1 MGFALEE
8 CFMIFSISKNKKMQM
23 LKMDGK
29 MQKLIILG
37 KEYFF

>member
-1 MGFALEE
+1 
-8 CFMIFSISKNKKMQM
+8 M

-37 KEYFF
+37 KEFFFFNCKSSIIVYKIRSNK

>member
-1 MGFALEE
+1 
-8 CFMIFSISKNKKMQM
+8 M

-37 KEYFF
+37 KEYFFNCKANIIVHKIRSNKQ

>member
-1 MGFALEE
+1 
-8 CFMIFSISKNKKMQM
+8 M

-37 KEYFF
+37 KEYFFNCKAMYIHCNKSYKTEVSK